1 MKVPVALFAAMVR
14 ASRLAC
20 PPREWQHARRV
31 QARALQPDQVGGPS
45 FAGGKPAAARLR
57 SRRHPRENPARR
69 RQHRVT
75 TPTQARPPARPPP
88 PTPPPP
94 PPPPPPPHPPTHS
107 TTTRQHTERHSV
119 GDEQQ
124 DSPGDRI

>member
-1 MKVPVALFAAMVR
+1 MKVTFALFAAMVR

-20 PPREWQHARRV
+20 PPREWQHAPRV

-45 FAGGKPAAARLR
+45 FAGGKPAATRLR

-75 TPTQARPPARPPP
+75 TPTQARSPARPPARP
-88 PTPPPP
+88 
-94 PPPPPPPHPPTHS
+94 S
-107 TTTRQHTERHSV
+107 ARSEEHTSEL
-119 GDEQQ
+119 QTLM
-124 DSPGDRI
+124 RISYAV